1 MKQKIMV
8 VEDDSMIRDLIA
20 IYLKQADFDVVVAS
34 DGVEAQETYLREAP
48 CLIILDLMLPKL
60 DGESFCAW
68 LQSQTMNTAV
78 IILSAKTST
87 QDKIDLLQIGADSYM
102 TKPFE
107 PRELIAQV
115 EAVLRRTGQYCQ
127 KITYDGLTIQP
138 RKGKVILLGEEIVL
152 TQHEFTLLYY
162 FMQEPNIVLS
172 REALIH
178 ELYPDAEQDVL
189 DRTIDAHIKK
199 LRKKIEHNPSK
210 PERIQTVRG
219 MGYKFV
225 TTT

>member
-8 VEDDSMIRDLIA
+8 VEDDEMIRNLIK
-20 IYLKQADFDVVVAS
+20 IYLEKASYDVVTAN
-34 DGVEAQETYLREAP
+34 DGIAAQETFRREAP

-68 LQSQTMNTAV
+68 LQEQEMETS
-78 IILSAKTST
+78 IIVLSAKTKT
-87 QDKIDLLQIGADSYM
+87 KDKINLLKLGADAYM

-107 PRELIAQV
+107 PAELVAQV
-115 EAVLRRTGQYCQ
+115 EAVLRRTEQFCQ
-127 KITYDGLTIQP
+127 KITYDGLTIHP
-138 RKGKVILLGEEIVL
+138 RKGQVLLNGELVEL

-162 FMQEPNIVLS
+162 FMQKPNIVLT
-172 REALIH
+172 REDLMD
-178 ELYPDAEQDVL
+178 ELYPDADSIVL

-199 LRKKIEHNPSK
+199 LRKKIESNPAQ
-210 PERIQTVRG
+210 PNRIQTVRG

-225 TTT
+225 V